1 MSEMESRTIGSPSP
15 FQAKRLALFRCFGER
30 HRWHRWQKTLIVLRC
45 LQCRN
50 PFSSYLASCSRA
62 AQSVAISRWSRRR
75 SRIVSG
81 GRQPIPRS
89 VGEKHV
95 HRNSREG
102 SRCMIPGICDFRLTL
117 ELLAANGCELQHRQY
132 RSRAQ
137 LLDRAVDFGV
147 TLAVL
152 MGQTDRRGTEPRRRV
167 QKMLELQHPL
177 PLWARRSRPRTN
189 PKSSASA
196 VPPLSRAHKST
207 AK

>member
-1 MSEMESRTIGSPSP
+1 MALRACASPRGRP
-15 FQAKRLALFRCFGER
+15 GDLAMLSIAFR
-30 HRWHRWQKTLIVLRC
+30 
-45 LQCRN
+45 
-50 PFSSYLASCSRA
+50 
-62 AQSVAISRWSRRR
+62 
-75 SRIVSG
+75 
-81 GRQPIPRS
+81 
-89 VGEKHV
+89 KHV

-102 SRCMIPGICDFRLTL
+102 SRCMISGICDFRLTL

-196 VPPLSRAHKST
+196 VPPLSHKPEKSPIYQPLTEAADESVSEVSWGLVPVRVPLLCRVSSRAS
-207 AK
+207 ASNGLAPMRRC